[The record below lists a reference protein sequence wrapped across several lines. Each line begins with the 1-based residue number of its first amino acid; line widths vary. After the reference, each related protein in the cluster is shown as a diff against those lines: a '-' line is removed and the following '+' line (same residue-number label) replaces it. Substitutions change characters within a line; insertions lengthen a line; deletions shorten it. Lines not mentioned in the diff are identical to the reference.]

1 MKIIFDKYFYQSNAA
16 SALILRSKYRLGEFG
31 ENVIFVS
38 TIARYKQTN
47 LESFPE
53 DRLCITSNSLFKA
66 TNSIKLFILVF
77 MVCIKNRKEITEVV
91 AMSSPGFSIFI
102 AAVLSIFFKT
112 RYYVQDTFPD
122 GKLFALGVEYLKYV
136 TWPIMFLCYHSINR
150 LITISNSMSD
160 YLENFYSVKVEVI
173 KNPSN
178 VANLSTNLTPKK
190 KVFFLSGNFSHA
202 HGYELPLRVLK
213 ILHAGGYKLDLNG
226 FGKNFDRLKASGE
239 LPSDVFGNFL
249 SSSEYEAK
257 VAEAAVFIILQGEG
271 FERFCYTS
279 KFTSLFE
286 VSGSKFLYVGPECDI
301 SDILEQTQ
309 RGYHIQ
315 QHTTDSEILEIA
327 NRLMYDQASN
337 TLC

>member
-16 SALILRSKYRLGEFG
+16 SAQILRSKYRLGEFG
-31 ENVIFVS
+31 DSVIFVS
-38 TIARYKQTN
+38 TIARYKETN
-47 LESFPE
+47 IESFPE
-53 DRLCITSNSLFKA
+53 DQLCITSNSILKA
-66 TNSIKLFILVF
+66 TNSLKLFVLVF
-77 MVCIKNRKEITEVV
+77 LVCIKYRKEITEVV

-102 AAVLSIFFKT
+102 ASILSIFFKT

-122 GKLFALGVEYLKYV
+122 GKLFALDVEYLKYF
-136 TWPIMFLCYHSINR
+136 TWPIMFLCYHSVGR
-150 LITISNSMSD
+150 LITISNSMCE
-160 YLENFYSVKVEVI
+160 YLESFYRVKVEVI

-178 VANLSTNLTPKK
+178 VANLSASLTPKK

-202 HGYELPLRVLK
+202 HGYDLPLKVLK
-213 ILHAGGYKLDLNG
+213 LLQAAGYKLDLNG

-239 LPSDVFGNFL
+239 LPMDVFGNFL
-249 SSSEYEAK
+249 SSSAYEAK

-286 VSGSKFLYVGPECDI
+286 VPGSKFLYVGPACDI

-309 RGYHIQ
+309 RGFHIH
-315 QHTTDSEILEIA
+315 QHTTDSQILEIA
-327 NRLMYDQASN
+327 ERLMFDQTSDI
-337 TLC
+337 LR